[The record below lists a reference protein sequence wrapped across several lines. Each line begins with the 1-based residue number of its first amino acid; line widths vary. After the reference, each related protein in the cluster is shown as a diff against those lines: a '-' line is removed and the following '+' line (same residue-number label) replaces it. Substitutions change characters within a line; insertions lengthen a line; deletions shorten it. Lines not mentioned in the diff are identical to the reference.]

1 MSTKSTSIR
10 WKSTSIRWL
19 GTEELAAEAGRTGAH
34 HLRVARDRRWSG
46 GPSLREG
53 AEILPREHRS
63 VDRGADGRPVRP
75 SADTPGVP
83 PPHPSTTWPAAE
95 VAYVGW
101 RFHAIGADESAAW
114 DYLARAPPCPRATC
128 ARMYQGRLTSISPRS
143 RPRVNA
149 SPRTSTGSA
158 GDPSTGRAGA
168 RVPPS
173 GSRPRG
179 EVNPSRRSDPSP
191 PSRQLHTPRRA
202 TSAKEAA
209 LLGISGGPP
218 RAAPRH
224 RYGGPTTWARNRPC
238 PPAAR
243 GAEPRPATC
252 ADAIRP
258 CAASARRG
266 EARKKKDRP
275 LYDFCECLS
284 LTLEERAAAAARV
297 LFCRPGV
304 CIVTMLRE
312 ERGWQAAPE
321 QDRPSVRTST
331 RPPNYPGSRG
341 PGGRR

>member
-1 MSTKSTSIR
+1 
-10 WKSTSIRWL
+10 
-19 GTEELAAEAGRTGAH
+19 
-34 HLRVARDRRWSG
+34 
-46 GPSLREG
+46 
-53 AEILPREHRS
+53 
-63 VDRGADGRPVRP
+63 
-75 SADTPGVP
+75 
-83 PPHPSTTWPAAE
+83 
-95 VAYVGW
+95 
-101 RFHAIGADESAAW
+101 
-114 DYLARAPPCPRATC
+114 
-128 ARMYQGRLTSISPRS
+128 MYQGRLTSISPRS

-224 RYGGPTTWARNRPC
+224 RYGGPTTWARNSPC

-266 EARKKKDRP
+266 EAGRRR
-275 LYDFCECLS
+275 
-284 LTLEERAAAAARV
+284 TARSTI
-297 LFCRPGV
+297 LRMPQPDSGGAGCRCRPCAVLSAGRLHRDDAPRGAGLAGRSRAGSPLGPHLDPAAELPGV
-304 CIVTMLRE
+304 TRS
-312 ERGWQAAPE
+312 G
-321 QDRPSVRTST
+321 
-331 RPPNYPGSRG
+331 RPPMSEHVYASELEIVGREHDFYFSAAELMSRRFPE
-341 PGGRR
+341 PGGPSPV